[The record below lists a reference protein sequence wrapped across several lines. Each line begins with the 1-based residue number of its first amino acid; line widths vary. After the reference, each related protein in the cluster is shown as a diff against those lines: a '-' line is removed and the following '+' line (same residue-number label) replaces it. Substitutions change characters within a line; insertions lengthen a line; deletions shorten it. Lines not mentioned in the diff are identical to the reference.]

1 MKSECYGETM
11 KRINEEFY
19 VKRNEESARERYGD
33 LLDENR
39 RVKGTDIWF
48 DWRWRIHVGES
59 KHES

>member
-1 MKSECYGETM
+1 M

-59 KHES
+59 KYESVEE